1 MKLLLLLSSVAWVLV
16 AQDALPLVEP
26 TALTEDRPLNVNSRY
41 TVESVQVIGWRA
53 KSLSNPL
60 RTRIDHVAGEKLDHP
75 RLDTL
80 AREIKNEL
88 HVAEVSV
95 KVAKGVSP
103 DSVVVT
109 FEIPRSH
116 QQDVNLNVA
125 KFLYDSKLGWSGEG
139 GATTAIGGNTF
150 SFSLVSDADTLL
162 ERYAGVR
169 AGFERRNLLFGDRLG
184 VRFDF
189 ASYHD
194 QWNQATLAVSPEET
208 YRTRDVFEPQ
218 FTLQLA
224 QSLELDFGVRV
235 SRYRLAAPVANTES
249 SNAVVSTLRYHQ
261 RWGSDNDEQEEE
273 AAASYDFTAAT
284 RLLDSDPSYTRHTV
298 NANYRIRRGHN
309 SWEIVALAGKI
320 GGLAPLFDRF
330 VLGNASTLRGWSKF
344 ALDPLGGSHVVHG
357 SINYAYR
364 KLQAFYDIGAIW
376 DRPEQRE
383 RKQSAGVGFKANRC
397 QLAVAFPFKSGAVD
411 PVFYAGMNF

>member
-1 MKLLLLLSSVAWVLV
+1 MKMLLLLSSVACVLM
-16 AQDALPLVEP
+16 AQDALPQVQP
-26 TALTEDRPLNVNSRY
+26 TALTEDRPLNVNARY
-41 TVESVQVIGWRA
+41 TVESVHVIGWRA
-53 KSLSNPL
+53 QRLSNAL
-60 RTRIDHVAGEKLDHP
+60 HAKIDRIAGEKLDHP

-80 AREIKNEL
+80 AREIKSEL
-88 HVAEVSV
+88 HVAEVAI
-95 KVAKGVSP
+95 KVAKGFTP

-125 KFLYDSKLGWSGEG
+125 KFLYDTKSGWSGEG
-139 GATTAIGGNTF
+139 DATTTLAGNTF
-150 SFSLVSDADTLL
+150 RFALVSDADTLL
-162 ERYAGVR
+162 ERYAGIR
-169 AGFERRNLLFGDRLG
+169 LGFERRNLLFGDRLG

-194 QWNQATLAVSPEET
+194 QWNAATLAQSPEET
-208 YRTRDVFEPQ
+208 YRTRNVFEPQ
-218 FTLQLA
+218 MTLVLTRQ
-224 QSLELDFGVRV
+224 LELDFGVRI

-261 RWGSDNDEQEEE
+261 RWGSDKDEEEQE
-273 AAASYDFTAAT
+273 ADATYDFATAT
-284 RLLDSDPSYTRHTV
+284 RLLDSDPSYTKHVV
-298 NANYRIRRGHN
+298 NANYRFRKGHN
-309 SWEIVALAGKI
+309 SLEFVALAGKI
-320 GGLAPLFDRF
+320 AGLAPLFDRF

-344 ALDPLGGSHVVHG
+344 ALDPLGGSHVLHG

-364 KLQAFYDIGAIW
+364 KFQAFYDIGAIW
-376 DRPEQRE
+376 DRPQQRE

-397 QLAVAFPFKSGAVD
+397 QLAVAFPFKTGPVD